1 MSNHL
6 FIIVNTSRSVEGDD
20 FWRTRLG
27 PHDAAVLV
35 LTEKGKPS
43 RIYDD
48 EEAAQREL
56 VRLKCRYPDDDFF
69 LFQSCATAVVRTAPD
84 GMPVALLEP
93 VL

>member
-1 MSNHL
+1 VTERL
-6 FIIVNTSRSVEGDD
+6 FIIVNTSRSEFSDD
-20 FWRTRLG
+20 FWVTRIG
-27 PHDAAVLV
+27 PPDSSYMV
-35 LTEKGKPS
+35 LTEKGKPT
-43 RIYDD
+43 RVYNN

-84 GMPVALLEP
+84 GAPVALLEP

>member
-1 MSNHL
+1 VSERL
-6 FIIVNTSRSVEGDD
+6 YIIVNTSRSDFSDD
-20 FWRTRLG
+20 FWVTRPG
-27 PHDAAVLV
+27 PPDASFLV

-43 RIYDD
+43 RVYDD

-93 VL
+93 I